1 MSGRALLWAD
11 GIAGASVGVLVLVL
25 HPWLA
30 VLYGLPASLVLG
42 LGAANLAYG
51 LYSSTLAVRLYRG
64 QPPSRRAVVT
74 LVAANAA
81 WAVVCVVLAVALRE
95 RATLI
100 GTAVLAVEAVFVG
113 ALALLERRYLLPTCA

>member
-1 MSGRALLWAD
+1 MSGRALLWVD
-11 GIAGASVGVLVLVL
+11 GLAGASVGVLVLVL
-25 HPWLA
+25 HSWLA
-30 VLYGLPASLVLG
+30 VLYGLSASLVLG

-51 LYSSTLAVRLYRG
+51 CYSSTLAVRLHRG
-64 QPPSRRAVVT
+64 RPPSRRAVVT

-81 WAVVCVVLAVALRE
+81 WAVVCVVLAIALRE

-100 GTAVLAVEAVFVG
+100 GTAVLAFEAVFVG